1 MNWVPVIAGLITIA
15 VFMAMIAVHRWL
27 GWTRD
32 VESRLHES
40 LAPVAA
46 EMSGTRTSIAEHMN
60 NRLSRM
66 TFGERLERQ
75 LVAADSNL
83 SVGEFMMTRVGI
95 TLGGV
100 LLGWLISGYWVG
112 GLLLGTIGWMA
123 PGMWLGRKQTRRIK
137 AFADQLPDMLTMLV
151 GSLRAGYGL
160 LYAIT
165 VIEKEMPEPMS
176 TEFGRVV
183 RETALGY
190 TISDALDHL
199 VARVQN
205 EDLELIVTAIHIQ
218 SEVGGSLADVLE
230 TISRTIRERIQ
241 LKGQIRAITSQQRMT
256 GTLLSAL
263 PFVLGTVLFLL
274 NPDYMMGVFQP
285 GWPLII
291 PITSFVMLI
300 LGNIVM
306 RRVVQVD
313 V

>member
-1 MNWVPVIAGLITIA
+1 
-15 VFMAMIAVHRWL
+15 
-27 GWTRD
+27 
-32 VESRLHES
+32 VESRLHAS
-40 LAPVAA
+40 LAPVEA
-46 EMSGTRTSIAEHMN
+46 EMTGTRTSIADHMS

-66 TFGERLERQ
+66 SFGERLERR
-75 LVAADSNL
+75 LVAADSSL
-83 SVGEFMMTRVGI
+83 SVGEFMLTRVGI
-95 TLGGV
+95 TAGFL
-100 LLGWLISGYWVG
+100 LLGWLISGYLIG
-112 GLLLGTIGWMA
+112 GLLLAVIGWIL
-123 PGMWLGRKQTRRIK
+123 PGIWLGRKQGKRAK

-199 VARVQN
+199 VQRVQN
-205 EDLELIVTAIHIQ
+205 EDLELVVTAIHIQ
-218 SEVGGSLADVLE
+218 SEVGGSLADVLD
-230 TISRTIRERIQ
+230 TISRTIRDRIQ
-241 LKGQIRAITSQQRMT
+241 LKGQIQAITSQQRMT

-263 PFVLGTVLFLL
+263 PIVLGTVLFLM
-274 NPDYMMGVFQP
+274 NGEYMMAMFVV
-285 GWPLII
+285 GWPIMI
-291 PITSFVMLI
+291 PSTAFVMVI

-306 RRVVQVD
+306 RRVIQID

>member
-1 MNWVPVIAGLITIA
+1 MNWVPIIAGMAAIA
-15 VFMAMIAVHRWL
+15 VYMLMVGIHRWL

-32 VESRLHES
+32 VENRLQAS
-40 LAPVAA
+40 LAPVEA
-46 EMSGTRTSIAEHMN
+46 EMSGTRTSIADHMSK
-60 NRLSRM
+60 RLSRM
-66 TFGERLERQ
+66 SFGERLERQ

-83 SVGEFMMTRVGI
+83 SVGEFMLTRIGA
-95 TLGGV
+95 TLVGV
-100 LLGWLISGYWVG
+100 LLGWLISGYLIG
-112 GLLLGTIGWMA
+112 GLLLAIIGWLL
-123 PGMWLGRKQTRRIK
+123 PGMWLSRKQAKRSK

-165 VIEKEMPEPMS
+165 VIEKEMPEPIS

-199 VARVQN
+199 VQRVQN
-205 EDLELIVTAIHIQ
+205 DDLELIVTAIHIQ
-218 SEVGGSLADVLE
+218 SEVGGSLADVLD

-241 LKGQIRAITSQQRMT
+241 LKGQIQAITSQQRMT

-263 PFVLGTVLFLL
+263 PFVLGTVLFMM
-274 NPDYMMGVFQP
+274 NAEYMMAMFRP

-291 PITSFVMLI
+291 PAAAFVMVIMGNLI
-300 LGNIVM
+300 M
-306 RRVVQVD
+306 RRVVQID